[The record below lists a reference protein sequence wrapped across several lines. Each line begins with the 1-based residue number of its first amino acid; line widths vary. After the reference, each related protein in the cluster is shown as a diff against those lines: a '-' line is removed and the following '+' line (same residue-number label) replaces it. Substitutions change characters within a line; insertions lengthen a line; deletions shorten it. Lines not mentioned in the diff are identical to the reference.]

1 MPGKQGQPRCSML
14 PPAALSPC
22 VIIHGAPELA
32 AVLAL
37 AGNRPPRLL
46 SAPGA
51 PAWWGVG
58 GFRALLVAHDALPL
72 GILDAADGPGH
83 ALAALRAGFHAVVL
97 DPAVPAFPALAELFA
112 AQGAALLSKAP
123 PALDLARV
131 QLHKPQGREH
141 LARWLGLPRTP
152 DLA

>member
-14 PPAALSPC
+14 PPAAPSPC

-37 AGNRPPRLL
+37 AGDRPPRLL

-51 PAWWGVG
+51 AAWWGVE

-72 GILDAADGPGH
+72 GILDAADAPGH
-83 ALAALRAGFHAVVL
+83 ALAALRAGFQAVVL
-97 DPAVPAFPALAELFA
+97 SPAVPVFPALAALFA
-112 AQGAALLSKAP
+112 GQGVTLLPEAP

-131 QLHKPQGREH
+131 QLHKPQGQRH

>member
-1 MPGKQGQPRCSML
+1 MPGKQGQPHCSML
-14 PPAALSPC
+14 RPLALAPC
-22 VIIHGAPELA
+22 VIIHGAPELV
-32 AVLAL
+32 AVLTL
-37 AGNRPPRLL
+37 AGPGKPRLL

-51 PAWWGVG
+51 AGWWGVG
-58 GFRALLVAHDALPL
+58 GFRALLEAHDALPL

-83 ALAALRAGFHAVVL
+83 ALAALRAGFQAVVL
-97 DPAVPAFPALAELFA
+97 DPAVPAFPALSTLFSDT
-112 AQGAALLSKAP
+112 GATLLPEAP

>member
-1 MPGKQGQPRCSML
+1 ML
-14 PPAALSPC
+14 PPVVLAPC

-37 AGNRPPRLL
+37 AGDRRPRLL

-51 PAWWGVG
+51 AAWWGVE
-58 GFRALLVAHDALPL
+58 GFRALLDAHGALPL
-72 GILDAADGPGH
+72 GILDTADAPGH
-83 ALAALRAGFHAVVL
+83 ALAALRAGFPTVVL
-97 DPAVPAFPALAELFA
+97 DPAVPAFPALAALFA
-112 AQGAALLSKAP
+112 EEGATLLPEAP

-131 QLHKPQGREH
+131 QLHKPAGRRH
-141 LARWLGLPRTP
+141 LARWLGLPRIH

>member
-14 PPAALSPC
+14 PPAALAPC

-37 AGNRPPRLL
+37 AGERPPRLL

-51 PAWWGVG
+51 ASSWGVG
-58 GFRALLVAHDALPL
+58 GFRALLQAHGALPL
-72 GILDAADGPGH
+72 GILDAADAPGH
-83 ALAALRAGFHAVVL
+83 ALAALRAGFRAVVL
-97 DPAVPAFPALAELFA
+97 DPAVPAFPSLAVLFA
-112 AQGAALLSKAP
+112 SEGATLIPEAP

-131 QLHKPQGREH
+131 QLHKPQGRAH

>member
-1 MPGKQGQPRCSML
+1 ML
-14 PPAALSPC
+14 LPAAFAPC
-22 VIIHGAPELA
+22 VIIHGAPELG

-37 AGNRPPRLL
+37 AGARPPRLL

-51 PAWWGVG
+51 AAYWGAG
-58 GFRALLVAHDALPL
+58 GFRALLDAHGVLPL
-72 GILDAADGPGH
+72 GILDAGDAPGH
-83 ALAALRAGFHAVVL
+83 ALAALRASFNAAVL
-97 DPAVPAFPALAELFA
+97 DPAAPAFPALAALFA
-112 AQGAALLSKAP
+112 AQGATLLPQAP

-131 QLHKPQGREH
+131 QLHKPQGRRH